1 MFRAL
6 IFSGLL
12 FTYGF
17 GQEEN
22 PGGADLKE
30 AEQEKSNDMPK
41 VKTMEESL
49 KGKKEIP
56 GLFTLYQDEKEGKL
70 FMLITKEQL
79 GKEFIHFVHGLNG
92 QTNAGVMKG
101 GYRGSTIF
109 TLKRYFNR
117 IEFEVQNNSFYYD
130 PKNPLSK
137 SSDSNISTAILASSN
152 IISEKDGAVLIGVDN
167 LFLTESLH
175 QITRGFI
182 PGGLNKNPFKI
193 GRLAKERTKYEDI
206 KNYPENTDLIVQYVY
221 TNPVPTNRGSD
232 RGLTDPRS
240 VNVTIQHSFI
250 QIPNNNYKPRFE
262 DPRVGYFTTQVT
274 DMTSPDDPT
283 PYRDLIHRW
292 NLEKKNPEQ
301 ERSEVKEPIVWWIE
315 NTTPFEFR
323 DAIKEGALAWNK
335 AFEKAGLINAVEVKI
350 QPDEAQWDAGDIR
363 YNVLRWTSS
372 PNPPFGGY
380 GPSFVNPRTGQ
391 ILGADIML
399 EYVYF
404 TNRVKYKKLYETQSE
419 EDKVSPGSKKC
430 HAGEHLQ
437 QGNFFGK
444 LAVGS
449 MGDYSELEQHRI
461 LYESLVRLTLHE
473 IGHTHGLNHNFASS
487 YFHSFNN
494 IHDRHITEPIGLT
507 SSVMEYPSINVGT
520 SSNAHGQ
527 FYTTVPGPYDL
538 WAIEFGYT
546 PSLKNPEDEKER
558 VKKLLSQSS
567 KPELMF
573 GNDSDDMRYPGRG
586 IDPRIMIYDLSD
598 DPVAYAQQRM
608 DVVRSLYPKL
618 RSRYEVKGGSYH
630 SFKDAFLI
638 LNREYSQSAT
648 IISRQI
654 GGVHMDRAMI
664 GEEGKEK
671 PFLAVPKDQQKWA
684 MTLLNKYVFSPEAFK
699 TPDGIFNYLQW
710 ERRGFSGTKDPNI
723 LDMYLNMQKNIFN
736 HVLNMKV
743 MKRISNVELYGN
755 KYGLT
760 EVFHDLTT
768 SCFSSDAGSNVNSM
782 RRNLQVEY
790 TSRLIQIVYNKGKTK
805 YDHLS
810 VATAY
815 ENLNKIKKYA
825 SRFNGV
831 DEPTKAHRKYLI
843 YIIEK
848 ALKV

>member
-22 PGGADLKE
+22 PGAADLKE

-404 TNRVKYKKLYETQSE
+404 TNRVKYKKLYEAQSE

-449 MGDYSELEQHRI
+449 IGDYSELEQHRI

>member
-22 PGGADLKE
+22 PGAADLKE

-404 TNRVKYKKLYETQSE
+404 TNRVKYKKLYEAQSE

-449 MGDYSELEQHRI
+449 IGDYSELEQHRI

-790 TSRLIQIVYNKGKTK
+790 TGRLIQIVYNKGKTK

>member
-22 PGGADLKE
+22 PGAADLKE

-350 QPDEAQWDAGDIR
+350 QPDDAQWDAGDIR

-404 TNRVKYKKLYETQSE
+404 TNRVKYKKLYEAQSE

-449 MGDYSELEQHRI
+449 IGDYSELEQHRI

-790 TSRLIQIVYNKGKTK
+790 TGRLIQIVYNKGKTK

>member
-56 GLFTLYQDEKEGKL
+56 GLFTLYQDKKEGKL

-206 KNYPENTDLIVQYVY
+206 KNYPKNTDLIVQYVY

-404 TNRVKYKKLYETQSE
+404 TNRVKYKKLYEAQSE

-736 HVLNMKV
+736 HVLNIKV

>member
-404 TNRVKYKKLYETQSE
+404 TNRVKYKKLYEAQSE

-449 MGDYSELEQHRI
+449 IGDYSELEQHRI

>member
-1 MFRAL
+1 MVRTL
-6 IFSGLL
+6 VFSGLL
-12 FTYGF
+12 FTYSF
-17 GQEEN
+17 GQEEK
-22 PGGADLKE
+22 PVAADLKE
-30 AEQEKSNDMPK
+30 AKQEQSTDTPK

-70 FMLITKEQL
+70 FMLIAKEQL
-79 GKEFIHFVHGLNG
+79 GKEYIHFVHGLNG
-92 QTNAGVMKG
+92 QTNTGVMKG

-137 SSDSNISTAILASSN
+137 SSNSNISTAILASSN
-152 IISEKDGAVLIGVDN
+152 IISEKDGGVLIGADN

-175 QITRGFI
+175 QITRGYI

-193 GRLAKERTKYEDI
+193 GRLAKERTKYENI

-221 TNPVPTNRGSD
+221 TNPVPTNWGSD
-232 RGLTDPRS
+232 KGLTDPRS

-250 QIPNNNYKPRFE
+250 QIPKNNYKPRYE

-315 NTTPFEFR
+315 NTTPLEFR

-335 AFEKAGLINAVEVKI
+335 AFEKAGLINAVEVKT
-350 QPDEAQWDAGDIR
+350 QPDDAEWDAGDIR

-404 TNRVKYKKLYETQSE
+404 TNRIKYEKLYETHNE
-419 EDKVSPGSKKC
+419 EDVASSSFKRC
-430 HAGEHLQ
+430 HAGSHLQ

-449 MGDYSELEQHRI
+449 IGNYSELEQHRI

-494 IHDRHITEPIGLT
+494 IHDRHITEPVGLT

-527 FYTTVPGPYDL
+527 FYTTIPGPYDL

-558 VKKLLSQSS
+558 VKELLNQSS

-573 GNDSDDMRYPGRG
+573 GNDSDDMRSPGRG

-598 DPVAYAQQRM
+598 DPVAYAQERM

-618 RSRYEVKGGSYH
+618 RNRYEVKGESYH

-743 MKRISNVELYGN
+743 IKRISNVELYGN

-768 SCFSSDAGSNVNSM
+768 SCFSADAGSNVNSM

-790 TSRLIQIVYNKGKTK
+790 TNRLIQIVYNKGKSK

>member
-1 MFRAL
+1 MQT
-6 IFSGLL
+6 S
-12 FTYGF
+12 
-17 GQEEN
+17 
-22 PGGADLKE
+22 
-30 AEQEKSNDMPK
+30 
-41 VKTMEESL
+41 ESDW
-49 KGKKEIP
+49 
-56 GLFTLYQDEKEGKL
+56 Y
-70 FMLITKEQL
+70 
-79 GKEFIHFVHGLNG
+79 
-92 QTNAGVMKG
+92 
-101 GYRGSTIF
+101 
-109 TLKRYFNR
+109 
-117 IEFEVQNNSFYYD
+117 
-130 PKNPLSK
+130 
-137 SSDSNISTAILASSN
+137 
-152 IISEKDGAVLIGVDN
+152 
-167 LFLTESLH
+167 
-175 QITRGFI
+175 
-182 PGGLNKNPFKI
+182 
-193 GRLAKERTKYEDI
+193 
-206 KNYPENTDLIVQYVY
+206 
-221 TNPVPTNRGSD
+221 
-232 RGLTDPRS
+232 
-240 VNVTIQHSFI
+240 
-250 QIPNNNYKPRFE
+250 
-262 DPRVGYFTTQVT
+262 
-274 DMTSPDDPT
+274 
-283 PYRDLIHRW
+283 
-292 NLEKKNPEQ
+292 
-301 ERSEVKEPIVWWIE
+301 
-315 NTTPFEFR
+315 
-323 DAIKEGALAWNK
+323 
-335 AFEKAGLINAVEVKI
+335 
-350 QPDEAQWDAGDIR
+350 AGDIR
-363 YNVLRWTSS
+363 YIVLRVTSS
-372 PNPPFGGY
+372 PKPPFGGY
-380 GPSFVNPRTGQ
+380 GPAFVNLRTWQ

-404 TNRVKYKKLYETQSE
+404 TNRVKYEKLYDAQSE
-419 EDKVSPGSKKC
+419 RDKEKSGFKRC
-430 HAGEHLQ
+430 HAGSHLK

-449 MGDYSELEQHRI
+449 IGDYSELEQRRI

-494 IHDRHITEPIGLT
+494 IHDRHITEPVGLT

-538 WAIEFGYT
+538 WAIDFGYT

-558 VKKLLSQSS
+558 VQKLLSQSS
-567 KPELMF
+567 KPELMI

-586 IDPRIMIYDLSD
+586 IDLRIMRYDLSD

-608 DVVRSLYPKL
+608 DVIRSLYPKL
-618 RSRYEVKGGSYH
+618 RSRYEVKNDSYH

-664 GEEGKEK
+664 GEAGKEK

-684 MTLLNKYVFSPEAFK
+684 MTLLNKYLFSPDAFK
-699 TPDGIFNYLQW
+699 TPDGVFNYLQW

-768 SCFSSDAGSNVNSM
+768 SCFSADAGTNVNSM

-790 TSRLIQIVYNKGKTK
+790 ANRLIQIVHNKGKNK

>member
-1 MFRAL
+1 MFRVL

-17 GQEEN
+17 GQEGT
-22 PGGADLKE
+22 PDATDLK
-30 AEQEKSNDMPK
+30 AIEQEKSNDMPK

-56 GLFTLYQDEKEGKL
+56 GLFTLYQDEKDGKL
-70 FMLITKEQL
+70 FMLVTKEQL
-79 GKEFIHFVHGLNG
+79 GKEYIHFVHGLNG
-92 QTNAGVMKG
+92 QTNTGVMKG

-130 PKNPLSK
+130 PENPLSK
-137 SSDSNISTAILASSN
+137 SSDSNISTAILGSSN
-152 IISEKDGAVLIGVDN
+152 IISEKDGGVLIGVDN

-182 PGGLNKNPFKI
+182 PGSLNKNPFKI
-193 GRLAKERTKYEDI
+193 GRLAKERTKYENI

-221 TNPVPTNRGSD
+221 TNPVPTNWGSD
-232 RGLTDPRS
+232 KGLTDPRS

-250 QIPNNNYKPRFE
+250 QIPKNNYVPRFE

-315 NTTPFEFR
+315 NTTPLEFR

-335 AFEKAGLINAVEVKI
+335 AFEKAGLINAVEVKT
-350 QPDEAQWDAGDIR
+350 QPDDAEWDAGDIR

-404 TNRVKYKKLYETQSE
+404 TNRVKYKKLYEAHSE
-419 EDKVSPGSKKC
+419 EDEASPGYKKC

-449 MGDYSELEQHRI
+449 IGDYSELEQHRI

-473 IGHTHGLNHNFASS
+473 IGHTLGLNHNFASS

-494 IHDRHITEPIGLT
+494 IHDRHITEPVGLT

-558 VKKLLSQSS
+558 VKKLLNQSS

-586 IDPRIMIYDLSD
+586 VDPRIMIYDLSD

-648 IISRQI
+648 IISRQV

-684 MTLLNKYVFSPEAFK
+684 MTLLNKYVFSPESFK

-755 KYGLT
+755 KYGLSD
-760 EVFHDLTT
+760 VFHDLTT
-768 SCFSSDAGSNVNSM
+768 SCFSADAGSNVNSM

-790 TSRLIQIVYNKGKTK
+790 TNRLIQIVHNRGKNK